1 MIVINTDGAFD
12 VVPYNDGV
20 LVRTHHT
27 ECLRKM
33 MTRIHGK
40 KWVYAHL
47 ADHIKHTPKTRWKWR
62 MTLHT
67 HDWTGYLGKCTR
79 AMDYDFLYDKM
90 ITEEDITTTKLHGIA
105 GVYTHMKKGWSHV
118 KQV

>member
-47 ADHIKHTPKTRWKWR
+47 ADHNKHTPKVEVENDSPYPRLEWVSR
-62 MTLHT
+62 QMHSCNGL
-67 HDWTGYLGKCTR
+67 
-79 AMDYDFLYDKM
+79 
-90 ITEEDITTTKLHGIA
+90 
-105 GVYTHMKKGWSHV
+105 
-118 KQV
+118 